1 MSWGVITNLPFAC
14 IMTYVLDSNTE
25 LTLLVCWSC
34 RWKIRRNAWC
44 KWEIKYWQ
52 RVQVLPDMFN
62 NNLKQMPYFLFR
74 VCYIQCFSYIFF
86 PIISNS
92 LDVWCLYWMS
102 SAYTINSTFWNKW
115 YVKME
120 YQKFKIWQFRS
131 DATNRQRGVM
141 WLQLRSYISVISCKP
156 TLRWF
161 YFNLYASQW
170 STVPETHIGNKQ
182 WTVLNRL

>member
-1 MSWGVITNLPFAC
+1 
-14 IMTYVLDSNTE
+14 
-25 LTLLVCWSC
+25 
-34 RWKIRRNAWC
+34 
-44 KWEIKYWQ
+44 
-52 RVQVLPDMFN
+52 MFN

-92 LDVWCLYWMS
+92 LHLWCLYWMS
-102 SAYTINSTFWNKW
+102 SAYTVNFSFWNKW

-161 YFNLYASQW
+161 YFNLHVSQW

-182 WTVLNRL
+182 WTVNSIKQIIVRGSLQPHSKQKFPT